1 MASPS
6 GTSFSTPAVS
16 ATRVSLTD
24 ASGYALFGDCTGSP
38 DTTASIYQHGCIIIS
53 SDTGTGAN
61 GVYQNTGSIAV
72 PSWSLFDTGTSF
84 SLPTSATDSTSTT
97 GDSFLLTESSLT
109 TGNGIRVLGTTANF
123 TTGGVLVKADMA
135 AATAGNAFFGVT
147 TGAYTGTGLLKLTAA
162 SGTTGTLAL
171 LTGGGAA
178 LTSAANLVDIVMGAA
193 TAGTALRIVTTGVY
207 ATGSNGLITLT
218 ANSATTTTG
227 LLQISA
233 TGLTSG
239 TVSLIT
245 GGGANLLTSGIV
257 ESIVMG
263 AATVGSGVKISNT
276 GAYTDTA
283 AAILNIVASTA
294 STTGN
299 VLGITTISSRA
310 VMVGQAL
317 ATPAFQVDAS
327 TASQIAGLKVTG
339 AATGGTVAVAAID
352 SGSAA
357 SVTLDGK
364 GAGTVGIGNTS
375 TGEVSLSR
383 GARKSLI
390 VGGTVTTGNAQNV
403 TPTAAQLLGG
413 QYKHTTQ
420 TAGGTFTL
428 DTGTNI
434 SSAVTGVAVGDTF
447 TCLYINNGNQTGTIT
462 TAASGTT
469 LFGTAAV
476 TTGKTALLTFSN
488 TGSNTWD
495 VYITVSA

>member
-1 MASPS
+1 MS
-6 GTSFSTPAVS
+6 GTNFSDGAISKGGTIDTYLANPAGHTILCRSTVANIPS
-16 ATRVSLTD
+16 AM
-24 ASGYALFGDCTGSP
+24 AGYAV
-38 DTTASIYQHGCIIIS
+38 GCILQAT
-53 SDTGTGAN
+53 DTGN
-61 GVYQNTGSIAV
+61 NYINTGTTSSSTFTLLDA
-72 PSWSLFDTGTSF
+72 GTAF
-84 SLPTSATDSTSTT
+84 GLPTSASDASSTT
-97 GDSFLLTESSLT
+97 GNSFLLTESSLT
-109 TGNGIRVLGTTANF
+109 TGVGIKVLGTTANF
-123 TTGGVLVKADMA
+123 TTGGALFKADLA
-135 AATAGNAFFGVT
+135 AAVAGNGFVGVT
-147 TGAYTGTGLLKLTAA
+147 TGAYTGTGLLSL
-162 SGTTGTLAL
+162 
-171 LTGGGAA
+171 
-178 LTSAANLVDIVMGAA
+178 
-193 TAGTALRIVTTGVY
+193 
-207 ATGSNGLITLT
+207 
-218 ANSATTTTG
+218 
-227 LLQISA
+227 SA
-233 TGLTSG
+233 TGQTSG
-239 TVSLIT
+239 TVSLLT
-245 GGGANLLTSGIV
+245 GGGANLLTSGII

-263 AATVGSGVKISNT
+263 AATVGAGLKISNT
-276 GAYTDTA
+276 GAYTDTSS
-283 AAILNIVASTA
+283 AILSIVASTA

-299 VLGITTISSRA
+299 VLGIATISSRA
-310 VMVGQAL
+310 VMIGQAL
-317 ATPAFQVDAS
+317 ATPVFQIDSS
-327 TASQIAGLKVTG
+327 TSSQIAGLKLTG
-339 AATGGTVAVAAID
+339 AVTGGTVALAAID

-357 SVTLDGK
+357 SLTIDGK

-476 TTGKTALLTFSN
+476 AASKTALLTFSN
-488 TGSNTWD
+488 TGSNAWD